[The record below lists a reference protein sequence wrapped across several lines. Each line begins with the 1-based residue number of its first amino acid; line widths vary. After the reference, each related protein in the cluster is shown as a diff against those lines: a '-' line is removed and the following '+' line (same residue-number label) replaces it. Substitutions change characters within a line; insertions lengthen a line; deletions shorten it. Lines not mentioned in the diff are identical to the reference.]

1 MKNANIKLIILLTI
15 FISLPGNAYAY
26 LDPGTAS
33 IILQAVVAI
42 LAGTVAFFTLLK
54 DKIINL
60 FKSIKLIF
68 LKILKN
74 KESSNK

>member
-1 MKNANIKLIILLTI
+1 MKNTNFKLIMLLTI

-33 IILQAVVAI
+33 IILQAIVAI

-60 FKSIKLIF
+60 FKSIKLRF

>member
-33 IILQAVVAI
+33 IIIQALVAI

-60 FKSIKLIF
+60 FKSIKLRF
-68 LKILKN
+68 LKIFKN

>member
-1 MKNANIKLIILLTI
+1 MKNINIKLIILLTI

-33 IILQAVVAI
+33 IIIQALVAI

-60 FKSIKLIF
+60 FKSIKLRF
-68 LKILKN
+68 LKIFKN

>member
-1 MKNANIKLIILLTI
+1 MKNTNIKLIILLTI

-33 IILQAVVAI
+33 IIIQALVAI

-60 FKSIKLIF
+60 FKSIKLRF
-68 LKILKN
+68 LKIFKN

>member
-1 MKNANIKLIILLTI
+1 MKNINIKLIILLTI
-15 FISLPGNAYAY
+15 FISFPGNAYAY

-60 FKSIKLIF
+60 FKSIKLRF
-68 LKILKN
+68 LKIFKN

>member
-1 MKNANIKLIILLTI
+1 MKNTNIKLIILLTI

-33 IILQAVVAI
+33 IILQALVAI
-42 LAGTVAFFTLLK
+42 LAGIVAFFTLLK
-54 DKIINL
+54 DKIINF
-60 FKSIKLIF
+60 FKSIKLRF
-68 LKILKN
+68 LKIFKN

>member
-1 MKNANIKLIILLTI
+1 MKNTNFKLIILLTI

>member
-1 MKNANIKLIILLTI
+1 MKNTNIKLIILLTI
-15 FISLPGNAYAY
+15 FISFPGNAYAY

-60 FKSIKLIF
+60 FKSIKLRF
-68 LKILKN
+68 LKIFKN

>member
-1 MKNANIKLIILLTI
+1 MKNTNIKLIILLTI
-15 FISLPGNAYAY
+15 FILLPGNAYAY

-33 IILQAVVAI
+33 IIIQALVAI
-42 LAGTVAFFTLLK
+42 LAGTVAFFTLLR

-60 FKSIKLIF
+60 FKSIKLRF
-68 LKILKN
+68 LKIFKN

>member
-1 MKNANIKLIILLTI
+1 MKNTNIKLIILLTI
-15 FISLPGNAYAY
+15 FISFPGNAYAY

-33 IILQAVVAI
+33 ILLQALVAI
-42 LAGTVAFFTLLK
+42 LAGIVAFFTLLK

-60 FKSIKLIF
+60 FKSIKLRF
-68 LKILKN
+68 LKIFKN